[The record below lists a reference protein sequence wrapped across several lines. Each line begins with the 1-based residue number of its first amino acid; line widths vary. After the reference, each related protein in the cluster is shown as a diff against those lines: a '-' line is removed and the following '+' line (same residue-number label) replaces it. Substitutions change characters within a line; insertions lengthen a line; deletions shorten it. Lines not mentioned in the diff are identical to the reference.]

1 MLCVR
6 GSVFF
11 AAFTAILDKAGI
23 TRIEV
28 NLGTV
33 IRTGVILVIACVM
46 VAVTGRLREVR
57 TVPRG
62 ELGFVLAS
70 GAATCASWLCYY
82 QALQDG
88 PASVV
93 VSPHRQVEYIC
104 LGPIFPS

>member
-46 VAVTGRLREVR
+46 VAVTGRLREVH
-57 TVPRG
+57 TIPRG
-62 ELGFVLAS
+62 ELGFGWALLAVFCVSFFAGVVVAVGKLSVVTAVLFSAF
-70 GAATCASWLCYY
+70 
-82 QALQDG
+82 ALQ
-88 PASVV
+88 
-93 VSPHRQVEYIC
+93 
-104 LGPIFPS
+104 